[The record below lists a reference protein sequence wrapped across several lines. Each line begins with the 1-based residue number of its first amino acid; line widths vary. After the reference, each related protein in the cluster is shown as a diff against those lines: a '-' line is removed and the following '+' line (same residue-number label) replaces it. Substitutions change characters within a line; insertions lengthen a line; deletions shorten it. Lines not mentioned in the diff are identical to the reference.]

1 MQQSEFTFPT
11 MEWTGF
17 EKVQKQTN
25 LSHIF
30 NADQLE
36 EIIQTVGKSIFFT
49 HLFTETAKSKSEDT
63 TFTELLQLKVS

>member
-17 EKVQKQTN
+17 DKISKQTN

-30 NADQLE
+30 NTDQID
-36 EIIQTVGKSIFFT
+36 EII
-49 HLFTETAKSKSEDT
+49 
-63 TFTELLQLKVS
+63 

>member
-17 EKVQKQTN
+17 EKAQKQTN

-36 EIIQTVGKSIFFT
+36 EI
-49 HLFTETAKSKSEDT
+49 L
-63 TFTELLQLKVS
+63 